1 MAAKRPRQQ
10 EMRGA
15 QVDGDMASSS
25 SATLLD
31 ASRGR
36 PL

>member
-25 SATLLD
+25 SATP
-31 ASRGR
+31 AWRFSWSTS
-36 PL
+36 